1 MRKPQLESRHD
12 AVRYKSYIVGFILSI
27 LITLMAYFFVVNHVW
42 PKEALIY
49 IVMGLAIV
57 QLVVQLI
64 FFLHLGR
71 GGSWKLVTFF
81 FAVLVVLVVVV
92 GSLWIMNNLNYNM
105 MQMSPQEMDKYMQ
118 QNEGI

>member
-1 MRKPQLESRHD
+1 MRKPRIEPRHA
-12 AVRYKSYIVGFILSI
+12 AVRYKSYVVGFILSVV
-27 LITLMAYFFVVNHVW
+27 ITVMAYFFVVNHLW
-42 PKEALIY
+42 PKESLIY

-71 GGSWKLVTFF
+71 GGGWKLITFF

-92 GSLWIMNNLNYNM
+92 GSLWIMNNLDYNM
-105 MQMSPQEMDKYMQ
+105 MHMSPEQMDKYMQ